1 MKNFLDDLNEMQKE
15 AVLQT
20 EGPVLIVAGAGA
32 GKTKT
37 ITYRIFHLIKSG
49 VDPKSI
55 IAITFTNKAAR
66 EMRERVEKLCMSD
79 PALVEAYKAG
89 NRPFINTFHALGVHI
104 IKQNCVALGLPRF
117 FAIYDKT
124 DGKKLIKEAL
134 AIKNL
139 DPKQYDPAKI
149 MHAIS
154 SEKGKGV
161 TAAAYAEKIG
171 NDYFPKVVSGVWI
184 EYERMLA
191 AEKALDLDDLLLVA
205 AQLLKKNAAVRE
217 FYQKQWKYIHIDEY
231 QDTNTVQYQ
240 IARALSDSHK
250 NICVVGDADQ
260 NIYSWRGADISNILR
275 FEKDFPNA
283 KVVLLEENYRSTKTI
298 LNAAN
303 QVIKKN
309 KVRIEKNL
317 FTQKGHGEKISLF
330 EGWSEIQEAQFVAS
344 KALSLIEGA
353 DGTGGVSPD
362 EIAVLYRANFQSRT
376 LEEAFMAM
384 GIPYSMIGVKFFERK
399 EIKDT
404 LSFIRAALNR
414 DSWTDIGRIVNVPP
428 RGIGHATLEKLR
440 AGQGDKITPAIR
452 RKVDAFLHLLDKIA
466 DKAKNS
472 SASETIKFVL
482 KESGFD
488 EMLRL
493 GGDEDVERV
502 ENLMELVT
510 VASRYDELQ
519 PGESIETFLGDAA
532 LAASEEAP
540 GEKQAAV
547 KLMTVHSAKGLE
559 FDYVFI
565 TGLEQDLFPHKRG
578 SEPNLSSHEAEEERR
593 LFYVALTR
601 ARKKLFLVN
610 TQTRTIFGISEVHA
624 PSEFLYDIPQE
635 HTEREFF
642 DASTLRAGRGGRGGK
657 GERGNVWGQESDT
670 AFESDDRAIEF

>member
-1 MKNFLDDLNEMQKE
+1 MKNFLDELNEKQKE

-37 ITYRIFHLIKSG
+37 VTYRIFHLIKTG
-49 VDPKSI
+49 VNPQNI

-79 PALVEAYKAG
+79 PALAEAYKKGA
-89 NRPFINTFHALGVHI
+89 RPFINTFHALGVHI
-104 IKQNCVALGLPRF
+104 IKQNCTLLGLPRF

-134 AIKNL
+134 TIKNL
-139 DPKQYDPAKI
+139 DPKQYDPARI

-171 NDYFPKVVSGVWI
+171 NDYFPKIVAGVWA
-184 EYERMLA
+184 EYEKMLA

-217 FYQKQWKYIHIDEY
+217 YYQKQWKYIHIDEY

-240 IARALSDSHK
+240 IARLLSDAHR

-283 KVVLLEENYRSTKTI
+283 KVVLLEENYRSTKII
-298 LNAAN
+298 LSAAN
-303 QVIKKN
+303 QIIKKN

-317 FTQKGHGEKISLF
+317 FTQKGMGEHISLF
-330 EGWSEIQEAQFVAS
+330 ESWNEIQESQFVAA
-344 KALSLIEGA
+344 KALSLIES
-353 DGTGGVSPD
+353 GVSPD

-376 LEEAFMAM
+376 LEEAFMST

-399 EIKDT
+399 EVKDA
-404 LSFIRAALNR
+404 LSFVRAALNR
-414 DSWTDIGRIVNVPP
+414 DSWTDISRIVNVPP

-440 AGQGDKITPAIR
+440 QGQGDKITPAIR
-452 RKVDAFLHLLDKIA
+452 RKVDVFLHLLDKIS

-472 SASETIKFVL
+472 SASETIRYVL

-488 EMLRL
+488 EMLRR
-493 GGDEDVERV
+493 GGEEDVERA

-578 SEPNLSSHEAEEERR
+578 GEAGLSAHEAEEERR

-601 ARKKLFLVN
+601 ARKKLYLIN
-610 TQTRTIFGISEVHA
+610 AQTRTIFGTQEVHA

-635 HTEREFF
+635 HVEREFF
-642 DASTLRAGRGGRGGK
+642 SARMSQADK
-657 GERGNVWGQESDT
+657 YNDN
-670 AFESDDRAIEF
+670 AFEDEDRAIEF